1 MIQNEEHYLYIYGEV
16 KKGWPGFLPFKC
28 PLKGVAQ
35 YLEMSVVI
43 GFEKAT
49 MHAYREVYQQRVTAL
64 LI

>member
-16 KKGWPGFLPFKC
+16 KKDWPGFLPFKC

-49 MHAYREVYQQRVTAL
+49 MHIGKYININVL
-64 LI
+64 LHC